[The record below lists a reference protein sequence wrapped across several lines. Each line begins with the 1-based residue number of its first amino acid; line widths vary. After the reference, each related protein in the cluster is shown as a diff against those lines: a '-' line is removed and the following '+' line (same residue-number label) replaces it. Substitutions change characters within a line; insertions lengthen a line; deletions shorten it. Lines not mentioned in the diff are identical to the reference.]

1 MAQVFKSVPLL
12 PPTVEGYVED
22 EDAIDWAA
30 LSSSSRSSDDEGRRH
45 RHGRRDADSD
55 FVADDDSG
63 SDWEEG
69 RGNKKPKVS
78 LRYFVLV
85 FLQK

>member
-1 MAQVFKSVPLL
+1 VSCHLHLL
-12 PPTVEGYVED
+12 LSTVEGYVED

-30 LSSSSRSSDDEGRRH
+30 LSSSSHSSDDEGRKRKH
-45 RHGRRDADSD
+45 SKQDLDSD

-69 RGNKKPKVS
+69 KGSRKTKVHHGGS
-78 LRYFVLV
+78 IHSHI
-85 FLQK
+85 